1 MARTISRSWLAG
13 GASAPNDPLDGTQ
26 FSIEEMRAIVEEARA
41 AKTYVMAHAYS
52 PEAIQRAVQC
62 GVRSIEH
69 GNLIDENTARMMV
82 DHDACRVLTLSTYA
96 AITRRGKALGWSDAM
111 LHKTAIV
118 TDQGLHALKIAQ
130 DAGAKIGLGTDLLG
144 DMMVDQLEELTLR
157 ERVMSPAQILRSATA
172 VNAGIMGLAGQVGE
186 IVPSCAQQLRRFCTP
201 RWFYDRPVFLIYITA
216 ELSRRSDHLKDASN
230 LHLTRPFIAI

>member
-82 DHDACRVLTLSTYA
+82 DHDACRVPTLSTYA

-130 DAGAKIGLGTDLLG
+130 DAGVKIGLGTDLLG

-186 IVPSCAQQLRRFCTP
+186 IVPGAFADLLALDGNPLDGLVLLQDEKKRLAVMKGGRFHVNRLPCA
-201 RWFYDRPVFLIYITA
+201 
-216 ELSRRSDHLKDASN
+216 S
-230 LHLTRPFIAI
+230 